1 MRVTAQAGKCSTAH
15 SEFRTGQDLQGLQ
28 GLQDLAKPVAQLV
41 LGSAGSGNAPG
52 NFSSL
57 GAQARQRSYPTLGWR
72 RIHFPLLWATLL
84 SSARSGLRSTGAP
97 PGRLCSQSWGAQARH
112 QGPRDSRGRRQGSR
126 DARAKTEDSR
136 DARRWRG
143 TTGAAASLA
152 SQMSYRGP
160 VTCDGWPW
168 VTSVWHQTS
177 RGGHPST
184 RVGHVTARAGLGGS
198 RAATRILQCLGP
210 GTQLAKPQLHPG
222 WPGSRPSGLP
232 GWLGKSLWSATLA
245 RT

>member
-1 MRVTAQAGKCSTAH
+1 MPQAIFQVWELRHGKEATQPLAGAGYIFLCSGQHFLAQPDQVSAAQVPHQAGFAASPGELRHGTKDP
-15 SEFRTGQDLQGLQ
+15 GIPG
-28 GLQDLAKPVAQLV
+28 
-41 LGSAGSGNAPG
+41 AGVR
-52 NFSSL
+52 
-57 GAQARQRSYPTLGWR
+57 AR
-72 RIHFPLLWATLL
+72 
-84 SSARSGLRSTGAP
+84 
-97 PGRLCSQSWGAQARH
+97 
-112 QGPRDSRGRRQGSR
+112 DSR